1 MITFFYKKNK
11 LLHSSISYLTLW
23 SANYEKTQTED
34 VGNRYWD
41 ENI

>member
-1 MITFFYKKNK
+1 MLNFY
-11 LLHSSISYLTLW
+11 LILAMHSSMSYLTLW

-34 VGNRYWD
+34 VGNRYWN